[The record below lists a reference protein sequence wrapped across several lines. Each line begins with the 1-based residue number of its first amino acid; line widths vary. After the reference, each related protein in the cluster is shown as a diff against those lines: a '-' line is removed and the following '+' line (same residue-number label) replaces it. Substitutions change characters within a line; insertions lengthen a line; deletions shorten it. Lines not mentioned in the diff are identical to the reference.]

1 MKTDDEL
8 REHFM
13 EMAGQVL
20 ADNLPDHQADEF
32 AEFITKNRVRLAEVV
47 PAFNEK
53 CSILSAFYVEKAEMI
68 LRKRCRRNGCGECS
82 GCQLLKRAREEL
94 NAN

>member
-1 MKTDDEL
+1 MKTDDEM

-13 EMAGQVL
+13 HTAGLVL
-20 ADNLPDHQADEF
+20 ADNLPDHKADEF

-68 LRKRCRRNGCGECS
+68 LQRRMRCNGCGECA
-82 GCQLLKRAREEL
+82 GCKLLAKARGQLYG
-94 NAN
+94 N